1 MDIPLFIS
9 RFLYRN
15 RYKLLIGS
23 VVVTIIVAYFTQ
35 FLPKTYTVRTTIY
48 TGLVSGTTIDESA
61 NRQSVGTIFDNLFN
75 LVKAQSTLENV
86 SLRLL
91 SMNLIYGD
99 PNTDNAYITAENYR
113 LLVSQMPQEVLN
125 LVDKNSV
132 EITVD
137 RLRKVEKAS
146 GRNYIYNLLNSG
158 DPHYSYAALSAVTV
172 SRVQNSD
179 MVEISYTN
187 DDPGITTN
195 TVKLFNEEL
204 LASYNKLRYNSTNDV
219 IEYFEDEVD
228 KLRRQLTQQEDEL
241 TAYNVDNNII
251 NYNEQTSALA
261 TSYNNY
267 LDRYD
272 EALMSYRRASR
283 VVEEMEQHMADNE
296 KLFLSNSDFL
306 DRLNRLTD
314 INSKVVETEL
324 FSSEE
329 VASRDARLNDYRKQL
344 AENEKALHE
353 LSDSINAFRYTSH
366 GMVSDEYATQWLAA
380 VIERAKAEA
389 EIDVLDS
396 RRGEFAATYRQ
407 LSPLGTEIKR
417 REREISFTEKSYIEM
432 LHSLNEAYA
441 RKKNLQLT
449 TANLNTVNEPVFPL
463 APNKSKRFLYVVAAF
478 CGSIVFIILYQLLVE
493 MLDRTLRDGD
503 RTLRL
508 TGISPVG
515 ALAGRGSARA
525 RRHADVWNQI
535 AAINICGK
543 LNRYLKPRMVN
554 YVNVVSIDGKEG
566 KSFVIEYLKREWE
579 RIGLQVGYVN
589 VDILQTE
596 SQGYVLTEDFSCIID
611 PSEAV
616 NYNVVL
622 IEHPS
627 LMSNSIPPRLLQLA
641 SINLLVANAR
651 RVWRKSDTD
660 MLKNFEEEA
669 GDAVPFKMILNNA
682 NRFDVEDY
690 TGDLP
695 PSMYHHRVM
704 ARFMHIGLT
713 SRGNAVE

>member
-23 VVVTIIVAYFTQ
+23 IVVTIIVAYFTQ
-35 FLPKTYTVRTTIY
+35 FLPKTYTVKTTIY
-48 TGLVSGTTIDESA
+48 TGLVSGTTIDETA

-91 SMNLIYGD
+91 SMNLIYGN
-99 PNTDNAYITAENYR
+99 PNADNTYISAENYR
-113 LLVSQMPQEVLN
+113 LLVSRMPQEVLN

-132 EITVD
+132 EITAE
-137 RLRKVEKAS
+137 RLRKVEKTS
-146 GRNYIYNLLNSG
+146 GGNYIYNLLNGG
-158 DPHYSYAALSAVTV
+158 DPHYSYAALSDVKV

-187 DDPGITTN
+187 NDPGITTN

-219 IEYFEDEVD
+219 IEYFEEEVD
-228 KLRRQLTQQEDEL
+228 KLRRQLTQQENEL
-241 TAYNVDNNII
+241 TEYNVDNNII

-272 EALMSYRRASR
+272 EALMAYRRSSM
-283 VVEEMEQHMADNE
+283 VIEEMEQHMTDSE
-296 KLFLSNSDFL
+296 KLYFSNRDFL
-306 DRLNRLTD
+306 DKLNRLTD

-324 FSSEE
+324 FSSDE
-329 VASRDARLNDYRKQL
+329 VASRDARLNDYKKQL
-344 AENEKALHE
+344 AENEKSLHE

-366 GMVSDEYATQWLAA
+366 GMASDEYVTQWLTA
-380 VIERAKAEA
+380 VIERTKAEA
-389 EIDVLDS
+389 EIEVLDS
-396 RRGEFAATYRQ
+396 RRGDFAATYRQ

-478 CGSIVFIILYQLLVE
+478 CGSIAFIILYQLLVE

-508 TGISPVG
+508 TGVAPVG
-515 ALAGRGSARA
+515 ALVGKGSARTRKYVDA
-525 RRHADVWNQI
+525 WNQL
-535 AAINICGK
+535 AAANICSK
-543 LNRYLKPRMVN
+543 LNRYLKPRTVN
-554 YVNVVSIDGKEG
+554 YVNVVGIDRREG
-566 KSFVIEYLKREWE
+566 KSFVIEYLKKEWE
-579 RIGLQVGYVN
+579 RIGLQVKY
-589 VDILQTE
+589 VDIDIEQTE
-596 SQGYVLTEDFSCIID
+596 TQGYVLTEDFSCIID

-616 NYNVVL
+616 NYNVV
-622 IEHPS
+622 IVEHPS
-627 LMSNSIPPRLLQLA
+627 LMSNSIPPKMLHLA
-641 SINLLVANAR
+641 SMNLLVANAR

-660 MLKNFEEEA
+660 TLKNFEEEA
-669 GDAVPFKMILNNA
+669 GGVVPFKMILNNA

-695 PSMYHHRVM
+695 PSMYHHRLVT
-704 ARFMHIGLT
+704 RFMHIGLT

>member
-23 VVVTIIVAYFTQ
+23 IVVTIIVAYFTQ
-35 FLPKTYTVRTTIY
+35 FLPKTYTVKTTIY
-48 TGLVSGTTIDESA
+48 TGLVSGTTIDETV

-91 SMNLIYGD
+91 SMNLIYGN
-99 PNTDNAYITAENYR
+99 PNADNTYISAENYR
-113 LLVSQMPQEVLN
+113 LLVSRMPQEVLN

-132 EITVD
+132 EITAE
-137 RLRKVEKAS
+137 RLRKVEKTS
-146 GRNYIYNLLNSG
+146 GGNYIYNLLNGG
-158 DPHYSYAALSAVTV
+158 DPHYSYAALSDVKV

-187 DDPGITTN
+187 NDPGITTN

-219 IEYFEDEVD
+219 IEYFEEEVD
-228 KLRRQLTQQEDEL
+228 KLRRQLTQQENEL
-241 TAYNVDNNII
+241 TEYNVDNNII

-272 EALMSYRRASR
+272 EALMAYRRSSM
-283 VVEEMEQHMADNE
+283 VIEEMEQHMTDSE
-296 KLFLSNSDFL
+296 KLYFSNRDFL
-306 DRLNRLTD
+306 DKLNRLTD

-324 FSSEE
+324 FSSDE
-329 VASRDARLNDYRKQL
+329 VASRDARLNDYKKQL
-344 AENEKALHE
+344 AENEKSLHE

-366 GMVSDEYATQWLAA
+366 GMASDEYVAQWLTA
-380 VIERAKAEA
+380 VIERTKAEA
-389 EIDVLDS
+389 EIEVLDS
-396 RRGEFAATYRQ
+396 RRGDFAATYRQ

-478 CGSIVFIILYQLLVE
+478 CGSIAFIILYQLLVE

-508 TGISPVG
+508 TGVAPVG
-515 ALAGRGSARA
+515 ALVGKGSARTRKYVDA
-525 RRHADVWNQI
+525 WNQL
-535 AAINICGK
+535 AAANICSK
-543 LNRYLKPRMVN
+543 LNRYLKPRTVN
-554 YVNVVSIDGKEG
+554 YVNVVGIDRREG
-566 KSFVIEYLKREWE
+566 KSFVIEYLKKEWE
-579 RIGLQVGYVN
+579 RIGLQVKY
-589 VDILQTE
+589 VDIDIEQTE
-596 SQGYVLTEDFSCIID
+596 TQGYVLTEDFSCIID

-616 NYNVVL
+616 NYNVV
-622 IEHPS
+622 IVEHPS
-627 LMSNSIPPRLLQLA
+627 LMSNSIPPKMLHLA
-641 SINLLVANAR
+641 SMNLLVANAR

-660 MLKNFEEEA
+660 TLKNFEEEA
-669 GDAVPFKMILNNA
+669 GGDVPFKMILNNA

-695 PSMYHHRVM
+695 PSMYHHRLVT
-704 ARFMHIGLT
+704 RFMHIGLT